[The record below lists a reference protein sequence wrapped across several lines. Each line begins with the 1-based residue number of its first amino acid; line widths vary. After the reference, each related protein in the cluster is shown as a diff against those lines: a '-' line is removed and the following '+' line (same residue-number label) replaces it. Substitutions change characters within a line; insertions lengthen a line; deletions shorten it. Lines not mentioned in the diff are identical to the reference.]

1 MDTEKWITIADFP
14 NYQVSNCGN
23 VKNQITNKLMKL
35 QVKCGYCKV
44 SLVNKNSRNGHFVHR
59 LVALEFLDNPEN
71 KTDVNH
77 KDKNKTNNNL
87 SNLEWMTRQ
96 ENNIHRCKGIKI
108 TSNKKKPILRIDSN
122 TNQVLDKYN
131 SIELAGIWAFTNGLT
146 KSPHNGRNAIG
157 NCVCGLSNKAY
168 NFKWQYENTNE
179 DCENEIWKEVILQNN
194 NSTDKHYFVSSLGR
208 YKNSFGVISSNYKI
222 HGDYMRVYINN
233 KTYRIHRLVALAFLE
248 NPENKEQ
255 VNHLD
260 GNKLNNCVSN
270 LEWATNQE
278 NQIHKYQTGLG
289 NNFTRKIIQFDLEM
303 NKIKEFNSIVVASI
317 ALSIG
322 KSNILGVLRNYRKTA
337 GGFVFKYL
345 EDYN

>member
-1 MDTEKWITIADFP
+1 MEEWKNISNFP
-14 NYQVSNCGN
+14 NYQVSSFGN
-23 VKNQITNKLMKL
+23 VKNVKTCKLMRL
-35 QVKCGYCKV
+35 NTRCGYLKV
-44 SLVNKNSRNGHFVHR
+44 SLVSKNSKKDHLVHR

-77 KDKNKTNNNL
+77 KDKNGLNNNL

-96 ENNIHRCKGIKI
+96 ENNIHRCKGTKI
-108 TSNKKKPILRIDSN
+108 TSNKKKPIFRIDSN
-122 TNQVLDKYN
+122 TNKVLDKYN
-131 SIELAGIWAFTNGLT
+131 SIELAGIWAFDNGFT

-179 DCENEIWKEVILQNN
+179 DYENEIWKEVIIEN
-194 NSTDKHYFVSSLGR
+194 NSTDKHYFVSTLGR
-208 YKNSFGVISSNYKI
+208 FKNSFGVISSNYKV

-278 NQIHKYQTGLG
+278 NQIHKFKTGLG
-289 NNFTRKIIQFDLEM
+289 NNFTRKIIQLDLEM
-303 NKIKEFNSIVVASI
+303 NKIKEFESIVEASK
-317 ALSIG
+317 ALNIG
-322 KSNILGVLRNYRKTA
+322 KSNIRGVLTNYRKTA
-337 GGFVFKYL
+337 GGFIFRYL
-345 EDYN
+345 E

>member
-1 MDTEKWITIADFP
+1 MEEWKNIADFP
-14 NYQVSNCGN
+14 NYQVSSFGN
-23 VKNQITNKLMKL
+23 VKNVKTCKLMRL
-35 QVKCGYCKV
+35 NTRCGYLKV
-44 SLVNKNSRNGHFVHR
+44 SLVSKNSKKDHLVHR

-77 KDKNKTNNNL
+77 KDKNGLNNNL

-96 ENNIHRCKGIKI
+96 ENNIHRCKGTKI
-108 TSNKKKPILRIDSN
+108 TSNKKKPIFRIDSN
-122 TNQVLDKYN
+122 TNKVLDKYN
-131 SIELAGIWAFTNGLT
+131 SIELAGIWAFDNGFT

-179 DCENEIWKEVILQNN
+179 DYENEIWKEVIIEN
-194 NSTDKHYFVSSLGR
+194 NSTDKHYFVSTLGR
-208 YKNSFGVISSNYKI
+208 FKNSFGVISSNYKV

-278 NQIHKYQTGLG
+278 NQIHKFKTGLG
-289 NNFTRKIIQFDLEM
+289 NNFTRKIIQLDLEM
-303 NKIKEFNSIVVASI
+303 NKIKEFESIVEASK
-317 ALSIG
+317 ALNIG
-322 KSNILGVLRNYRKTA
+322 KSNIRGVLTNYRKTA
-337 GGFVFKYL
+337 GGFIFRYL
-345 EDYN
+345 E

>member
-1 MDTEKWITIADFP
+1 MEEWKNIADFP
-14 NYQVSNCGN
+14 NYQVSSFGN
-23 VKNQITNKLMKL
+23 VKNVKTCKLMRL
-35 QVKCGYCKV
+35 NTRCGYLKV
-44 SLVNKNSRNGHFVHR
+44 SLVSKNSKKDHLVHR

-77 KDKNKTNNNL
+77 KDKNCLNNNL

-96 ENNIHRCKGIKI
+96 ENNIHRCKGTKI
-108 TSNKKKPILRIDSN
+108 TSNKKKPIFRIDSN
-122 TNQVLDKYN
+122 TNKVLDKYN
-131 SIELAGIWAFTNGLT
+131 SIELAGIWAFDNGFT
-146 KSPHNGRNAIG
+146 K
-157 NCVCGLSNKAY
+157 Y

-179 DCENEIWKEVILQNN
+179 DYENEIWKEVIIEN
-194 NSTDKHYFVSSLGR
+194 NSTDKHYFVSTLGR
-208 YKNSFGVISSNYKI
+208 FKNSFGVISSNYKV

-278 NQIHKYQTGLG
+278 NQIHKFKTGLG
-289 NNFTRKIIQFDLEM
+289 NNFTRKIIQLDLEM
-303 NKIKEFNSIVVASI
+303 NKIKEFESIVEASK
-317 ALSIG
+317 ALNIG
-322 KSNILGVLRNYRKTA
+322 KSNIRGVLTNYRKTA
-337 GGFVFKYL
+337 GGFIFRYL
-345 EDYN
+345 E

>member
-1 MDTEKWITIADFP
+1 MRLNTR
-14 NYQVSNCGN
+14 
-23 VKNQITNKLMKL
+23 
-35 QVKCGYCKV
+35 CGYLKV
-44 SLVNKNSRNGHFVHR
+44 SLVSKNSKKVHFVHR
-59 LVALEFLDNPEN
+59 LVALEFLDNPEK

-77 KDKNKTNNNL
+77 KDKNGLNNNL
-87 SNLEWMTRQ
+87 SNLEWMTRK
-96 ENNIHRCKGIKI
+96 ENNIHRCKGTKI
-108 TSNKKKPILRIDSN
+108 TSNKNKPILRIDRKTS
-122 TNQVLDKYN
+122 QVLDKYN

-179 DCENEIWKEVILQNN
+179 DYENEIWKEVILQNN

-208 YKNSFGVISSNYKI
+208 YKNSFGVISSNYKVHSGYI
-222 HGDYMRVYINN
+222 SVGVYN
-233 KTYRIHRLVALAFLE
+233 KTYRIHRLVALAFIE

-278 NQIHKYQTGLG
+278 NQIHKIQTGLG
-289 NNFTRKIIQFDLEM
+289 NNFTRKITQFDLEM
-303 NKIKEFNSIVVASI
+303 NKIKDFNSIVEASKE
-317 ALSIG
+317 LNIG
-322 KSNILGVLRNYRKTA
+322 KSNISGVLSNSRKTA
-337 GGFVFKYL
+337 GGFIFKYL
-345 EDYN
+345 Y